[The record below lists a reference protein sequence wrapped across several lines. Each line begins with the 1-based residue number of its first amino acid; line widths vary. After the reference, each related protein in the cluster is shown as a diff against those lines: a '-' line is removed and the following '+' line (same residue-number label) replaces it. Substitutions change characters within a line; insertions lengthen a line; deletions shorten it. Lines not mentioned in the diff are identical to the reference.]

1 MPAAAVVAALAAP
14 AAASNLKGDLQ
25 MSAPII
31 QTLAEKLD
39 AAMRAGAPLPLFAV
53 SETVNTLADAYA
65 IQTAWT
71 AMRVARGEKVMGR
84 KIGLTAKAVQE
95 QLGVDQPDYGT
106 LWQSSFHEAKN
117 GSVTVPAA
125 DFIAPRIEGEVA
137 FLIGKPLDRP
147 GITPADV
154 LAATEACALGVEIV
168 DSRIADWK
176 IKFFDTIADNASY
189 GGFTLGP
196 WDKKLRDAD
205 LAAIGM
211 TISQNGVQVAEGT
224 GAAVL
229 GSPVIS
235 CAWLANKLQA
245 FGVSLQPGDVVIS
258 GALMKMIPFQAGD
271 RFVFDLASQPP
282 LAVTIA

>member
-1 MPAAAVVAALAAP
+1 
-14 AAASNLKGDLQ
+14 
-25 MSAPII
+25 MSVIR
-31 QTLAEKLD
+31 TFAEKLD
-39 AAMRAGAPLPLFAV
+39 AAMRGRAPIAPFAV
-53 SETVNTLADAYA
+53 SESVSMLADAYA
-65 IQTAWT
+65 IQADWT
-71 AMRVARGEKVMGR
+71 AMRVAKGEKILGR

-106 LWQSSFHEAKN
+106 LWQSSFHEARN
-117 GSVTVPAA
+117 GKVTVPAA

-137 FLIGKPLDRP
+137 FLFGKPLKGPR
-147 GITPADV
+147 ITPADI

-196 WDKKLRDAD
+196 WDKKLKQAD

-211 TISQNGVQVAEGT
+211 TIAQNGAKVAEGV

-235 CAWLANKLQA
+235 CTWLANKLLE
-245 FGVSLQPGDVVIS
+245 FGVSLEPGDVVIS
-258 GALMKMIPFQAGD
+258 GALMKMLPIKAGD
-271 RFVFDLASQPP
+271 EFVFHLAGQPE
-282 LAVTIA
+282 LAVTVA

>member
-1 MPAAAVVAALAAP
+1 
-14 AAASNLKGDLQ
+14 
-25 MSAPII
+25 MSAPVI
-31 QTLAEKLD
+31 QTFAEKLD
-39 AAMRAGAPLPLFAV
+39 SALRAKAPLPHFNV
-53 SETVNTLADAYA
+53 SESVSTLADAYA
-65 IQTAWT
+65 IQSAWT

-106 LWQSSFHEAKN
+106 LWQSSFYEAKN
-117 GSVTVPAA
+117 GHVTVPAA

-147 GITPADV
+147 GITPGDV
-154 LAATEACALGVEIV
+154 LDATEACALGVEIV

-211 TISQNGVQVAEGT
+211 TISQNGNLVAEGT

-229 GSPVIS
+229 GGPAIS

-245 FGVSLQPGDVVIS
+245 FGVSLKPGDVVIS

-271 RFVFDLASQPP
+271 RFNFDLAGQPP
-282 LAVTIA
+282 LTVTIA